1 MTSPLQLGARP
12 ALPKIEL
19 INDGKH
25 YRLEWDLQSAPENN
39 VLLESP
45 YLDGYVSGAIA
56 ALGIPAKNILC
67 AEAHTGT
74 IQKLTQD
81 VATRL
86 AELLKE
92 VLHPAVEQ
100 EHARLKREANLPHV
114 LFAAQQREESDPEAS
129 R

>member
-1 MTSPLQLGARP
+1 MTSPLQLGVHP

-19 INDGKH
+19 IKDGKL
-25 YRLEWDLQSAPENN
+25 YRLEWDCQTAPESN

-45 YLDGYVSGAIA
+45 YLDGYVNGVIA

-74 IQKLTQD
+74 VQKLTQD
-81 VATRL
+81 VGARL
-86 AELLKE
+86 AELLTG
-92 VLHPAVEQ
+92 VLHPAVER

-114 LFAAQQREESDPEAS
+114 LFVRQREETEPSDAG
-129 R
+129 